1 MNLVDRLIVVRE
13 RVSLL
18 SPRLQNVALYLPILI
33 VAALIRLVNLGNP
46 RALVF
51 DEVYYVRDAWTLWNL
66 GFESEWPEGIDF
78 VAGNTSGF
86 STDPSFIAHP
96 PLGKWLIGAGMAM
109 FGPDNAFGWRFATAV
124 AGILVVLL
132 TMLIARRLFR
142 SPFAAALAGLIVTLD
157 GVAITLSR
165 NALLDGILAAFIL
178 AAFLALLRHFDDPG
192 WGQWLALT
200 GILLGA
206 ASAVKWSGLYAFA
219 VFGVWI
225 AIEAMARRRSW
236 RAVVDIARA
245 VFIATPLVVITYIA
259 SWSGWLF
266 TDGGYD
272 RSSVVV
278 NGNPIASAFA
288 SLWTYHQA
296 IFEYNIG
303 LVAPHGYQSNPF
315 GWLFLARP
323 TAFYYET
330 TCGDGC
336 AEYITSVAN
345 PIFWFIGVVALAWM
359 AVHTFRSK
367 STWGVPVLVGVAAT
381 YIPWLFFAHRTVF
394 QFYTVTLVPFLA
406 LAAVW
411 MLVRLWRSGWEQVVT
426 ALVVIGV
433 IVAVFFLPVWLG
445 VPIPVWF
452 AATHYW
458 FPWWI

>member
-18 SPRLQNVALYLPILI
+18 SPRVQTAVLYLPVLL

-46 RALVF
+46 RALIF

-66 GFESEWPEGIDF
+66 GFESEWPDGVDF
-78 VAGNTSGF
+78 VAGDSSGF
-86 STDPSFIAHP
+86 SMDPSFIAHP
-96 PLGKWLIGAGMAM
+96 PLGKLIIAAGMAL
-109 FGPDNAFGWRFATAV
+109 FGPDNSFGWRFATAV
-124 AGILVVLL
+124 AGILVVVF
-132 TMLIARRLFR
+132 TMLIARRLFN

-165 NALLDGILAAFIL
+165 TALLDGILAAFIL
-178 AAFLALLRHFDDPG
+178 AAFLALLRHFDNPG
-192 WGQWLALT
+192 WGQWLALV
-200 GILLGA
+200 GVLLGA

-225 AIEAMARRRSW
+225 AAEAIIRHRSW
-236 RAVVDIARA
+236 RAAGDIAKA
-245 VFIATPLVVITYIA
+245 VLIATPLLVVTYIA
-259 SWSGWLF
+259 SWSRWLLG
-266 TDGGYD
+266 TGGYD
-272 RSSVVV
+272 RDSVVID
-278 NGNPIASAFA
+278 GNPIGSAFA
-288 SLWTYHQA
+288 SLWEYHRA

-303 LVAPHGYQSNPF
+303 LVAPHGYAANPF

-330 TCGDGC
+330 TCGEGC

-345 PIFWFIGVVALAWM
+345 PIFWFIGVAALVWLTI
-359 AVHTFRSK
+359 HTIRTK
-367 STWGVPVLVGVAAT
+367 SSWGVPILVGVAAT

-394 QFYTVTLVPFLA
+394 QFYTVTLEPFLA

-411 MLVRLWRSGWEQVVT
+411 MLVRLWRTGWEQVVT
-426 ALVVIGV
+426 ALVVIGGV
-433 IVAVFFLPVWLG
+433 VAAFFLPVWLG
-445 VPIPVWF
+445 LPVPVWF